1 ISFTSVLRT
10 LAYFLALV
18 KCRVTGLNT
27 PLLSLRKPKTADL
40 LFLSSKNMTSN
51 FIVFLDK
58 SLATMQQLASL
69 DIEDIADKLT

>member
-1 ISFTSVLRT
+1 KYTPPVNICQMFYITFLLQISIS
-10 LAYFLALV
+10 
-18 KCRVTGLNT
+18 
-27 PLLSLRKPKTADL
+27 KPKTADL